1 MGARKRIGILTSGGD
16 CAGLNAAIRAVVH
29 RAVQGYDW
37 DVVGICNST
46 SGLLAE
52 PPTTI
57 PLTLESVISILPRG
71 GTMLGTVN
79 SGSPFAFPDGN
90 GNLHDRSADVVKAY
104 HQLGLSALVAIG
116 GDGSL
121 AILRKLAQIE
131 PGMNLVAIPKTI
143 DNDLCG
149 TELAIGFS
157 TAVEV
162 TTEALDRLRSTA
174 ESHRRVMILEVMG
187 RDAGHIAL
195 SAGIAGGAKIILI
208 PEIPYDIEKVC
219 AKVRDRQQRGL
230 AYTLAVVAEGV
241 KNLRGETVM
250 QQMSQGGQRLGG
262 IGSLISEQISQ
273 LADVESRVTVLGHI
287 QRGGTPSATDR
298 LIATAFGV
306 KAVDLIAEGKF
317 DFMVGWCNRRVQ
329 VVPIAEAI
337 AQYGCLNST
346 DLLIQTARGMG
357 ICLGD

>member
-1 MGARKRIGILTSGGD
+1 MGDKGRIGILTSGGD

-29 RAVQGYDW
+29 RAIHGYGW
-37 DVVGICNST
+37 EVMGIRNST
-46 SGLLAE
+46 CGLLSS
-52 PPTTI
+52 PPDTI
-57 PLTLESVISILPRG
+57 PLTLESVIGVLPLG
-71 GTMLGTVN
+71 GTMLGTIN
-79 SGSPFAFPDGN
+79 RGSPFAFPDLDGS
-90 GNLHDRSADVVKAY
+90 LHDRSAEVVAAY

-157 TAVEV
+157 TAIDVA
-162 TTEALDRLRSTA
+162 TEALDRLRSTA

-219 AKVRDRQQRGL
+219 AKIRDRQQRGL

-241 KNLRGETVM
+241 QNLRGETVM
-250 QQMSQGGQRLGG
+250 QQMSRGGQRLGG
-262 IGSLISEQISQ
+262 IGSLIAEQISQ
-273 LADVESRVTVLGHI
+273 LADVETRVTVLGHI

-306 KAVDLIAEGKF
+306 RAVDLIAEEQF
-317 DFMVGWCNRRVQ
+317 DCMVGWCNHKVE
-329 VVPIAEAI
+329 VLPIAKAI
-337 AQYGCLNST
+337 AEYGCLDST
-346 DLLIQTARGMG
+346 DTLIQTARGMS